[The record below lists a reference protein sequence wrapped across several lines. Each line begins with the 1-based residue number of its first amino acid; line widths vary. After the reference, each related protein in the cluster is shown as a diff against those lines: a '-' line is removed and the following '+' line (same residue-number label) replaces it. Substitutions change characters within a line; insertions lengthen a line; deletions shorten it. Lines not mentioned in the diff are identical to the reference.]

1 MINSFDGGI
10 IDVLSVVLIIKKL
23 ELYVENEEK
32 IILDIKNTLLILENY
47 YISDNDKV
55 LKVKKENLYNALDTI
70 LENKKRYIEYLNYVV
85 NNYIELDEKN
95 MLNFNYNIN

>member
-1 MINSFDGGI
+1 MINSFNGSI
-10 IDVLSVVLIIKKL
+10 IDVSSVVLIINKL
-23 ELYVENEEK
+23 ELYIENEEK
-32 IILDIKNTLLILENY
+32 IILDIKNALLALENY

>member
-10 IDVLSVVLIIKKL
+10 IDVSSVVLIIKKL
-23 ELYVENEEK
+23 ELYIENEEK

-55 LKVKKENLYNALDTI
+55 LKVKKENLYNVLDTI

-95 MLNFNYNIN
+95 MFNFNYNIN

>member
-10 IDVLSVVLIIKKL
+10 IDVSSVVLIIKKL
-23 ELYVENEEK
+23 ELYIENEEK

-55 LKVKKENLYNALDTI
+55 LKVKKKKLYNVSDTI

-95 MLNFNYNIN
+95 MFNFNYNIN